1 MPLRLRANAA
11 LNPVRQAA
19 PRAPLPRQQ
28 LTHFARGYATSPA
41 GGTSGGSKVSGTNV
55 AAVVAV
61 LFAGGAGF
69 YLYNQD
75 GKKDALDVGVG
86 KGASKL
92 GGSKAKMAAN
102 QTGVGSAAD
111 YQEVSRGIRSE
122 EIIGSN
128 HNWP

>member
-1 MPLRLRANAA
+1 MPLRLRASAA

-28 LTHFARGYATSPA
+28 LSNVTRGYATSPA

-55 AAVVAV
+55 VAAVAV

-75 GKKDALDVGVG
+75 GKKNALEVGVG

-92 GGSKAKMAAN
+92 AGAKAKAAN

-111 YQEVSRGIRSE
+111 YQEVSRLHRSQDTKRLT
-122 EIIGSN
+122 SLT
-128 HNWP
+128 